1 MFFCGRWYLFVKI
14 SFEFD
19 KYLLW
24 STKGGIAGIFLM
36 SEHLET
42 ILHHHH
48 HYHPRRRRHNSKYK
62 VLSLKYKVH
71 IYFCI
76 FCKLDNQHQLVIVNR
91 INQCQIE
98 QKNCLCVVPWV
109 HGKCFLSTENKRHT
123 KQSKWAHARIQQNQT
138 KTHILKATV
147 IIQNTHIQTKHTQ
160 CVLRI

>member
-1 MFFCGRWYLFVKI
+1 MKISWLALSLIMFFVRWYLFVKI
-14 SFEFD
+14 SFEFGEHFGEFGEQ
-19 KYLLW
+19 KRELQEW
-24 STKGGIAGIFLM
+24 TGISLM
-36 SEHLET
+36 SEHLAN

-48 HYHPRRRRHNSKYK
+48 HRRPCHWALNTKNMFIC
-62 VLSLKYKVH
+62 VFLS
-71 IYFCI
+71 IS
-76 FCKLDNQHQLVIVNR
+76 

-98 QKNCLCVVPWV
+98 HKIYLCVVPWV

>member
-1 MFFCGRWYLFVKI
+1 MQIFCWLSFCNFKETISTLCSHQVLINSTKDLDCVFLGRWYLFVKI
-14 SFEFD
+14 SIEFD

-109 HGKCFLSTENKRHT
+109 HGKCFSSTENKRYA
-123 KQSKWAHARIQQNQT
+123 K
-138 KTHILKATV
+138 
-147 IIQNTHIQTKHTQ
+147 
-160 CVLRI
+160 